1 MLKLL
6 GSLCVVSGSVLAW
19 CIQRM
24 ERRRK
29 RDTLSDF
36 QAAFRKMEE
45 EVRMARTPMP
55 ALLRMLAADCGPEAA
70 SFFRVTS
77 KAAGEG
83 EILPEVWRRQ
93 AEPLPLNKSDKAAI
107 AGLGSDMQGDEEKV
121 CKAVS
126 HVSRVLERSAL
137 EAERK
142 RPEEEKR
149 STALWFSAAALLVIL
164 LI

>member
-1 MLKLL
+1 MS
-6 GSLCVVSGSVLAW
+6 SLEVCWPGVFNGWNAAGNGTRCLIFRQPSARW
-19 CIQRM
+19 
-24 ERRRK
+24 RK
-29 RDTLSDF
+29 RSVWPE
-36 QAAFRKMEE
+36 R
-45 EVRMARTPMP
+45 
-55 ALLRMLAADCGPEAA
+55 LRMLAADCGPEAA